1 LDEDL
6 QLACRRNPLLG
17 LLIPVWGQVQDK
29 VDLSSTLLALLE
41 LQCRAAAGEEVAPM
55 GDPFAPGQPLRK
67 RGKVFYSVGPDRQ
80 DDGGEP
86 LAPRYFSDPEQRGDI
101 SLLSWFKPSI
111 EGTSP

>member
-67 RGKVFYSVGPDRQ
+67 RGKVFYSIGPDRQ
-80 DDGGEP
+80 DDGGKP
-86 LAPRYFSDPEQRGDI
+86 LDPRYFSDPEQRGDI

-111 EGTSP
+111 QGTSP